1 MNIVINGYNIWI
13 ILLVSFV
20 VCVCLVPLSKVVA
33 KHIGA
38 IDIPNE
44 RKVHSKPMPRL
55 GGLAIFLTFLF
66 GYILFGYVNE
76 QMISV
81 LIGGFIII
89 LLGICDDIKPIRAR
103 YKLFIQIVAAC
114 VVVFYGNILLSNISV
129 LGVSFYFGWF
139 SYPLTVFFI
148 LAIINAI
155 NLIDGLDGLC
165 SGISAIFFAS
175 VICIAV
181 LLDRIY
187 GLDVL
192 LCVIMLGS
200 CLGFLVYNKPPAS
213 VFLGDTG
220 STFLGFIIA
229 IIALLGYKTATF
241 TSLFIPIIVL
251 LLPILD
257 TIFAI
262 IRRFLKG
269 ENIGMPDKEHLHHQL
284 LKVSKSTKKTVLII
298 YAVDILCAVISILY
312 ALGFNKIAII
322 LYLILFVIILFLI
335 YKTDILFK
343 HNR

>member
-1 MNIVINGYNIWI
+1 MNIVINGYSIWL
-13 ILLVSFV
+13 ILLVSFIV
-20 VCVCLVPLSKVVA
+20 SVCLVPLSKIVA

-44 RKVHSKPMPRL
+44 RKVHNKPMPRL
-55 GGLAIFLTFLF
+55 GGLAIFLTFLL
-66 GYILFGYVNE
+66 GYVLFGYVNE

-103 YKLFIQIVAAC
+103 YKLIVQIIASS
-114 VVVFYGNILLSNISV
+114 VVVFYGNIVLNNVSV
-129 LGVSFYFGWF
+129 LGFSLYFGWW
-139 SYPLTVFFI
+139 SYPLTIFFI

-165 SGISAIFFAS
+165 SGTSAIFFAS
-175 VICIAV
+175 IICIAI

-187 GLDVL
+187 ALDVL
-192 LCVIMLGS
+192 LCVIMLGA

-213 VFLGDTG
+213 IFLGDTG

-229 IIALLGYKTATF
+229 IIALLGYKAATF
-241 TSLFIPIIVL
+241 TSLVIPILVL

-257 TIFAI
+257 TIFAM

-269 ENIGMPDKEHLHHQL
+269 ENIGVPDKEHLHHQL
-284 LKVSKSTKKTVLII
+284 LKVSKSSKKTVLII
-298 YAVDILCAVISILY
+298 YGIDILCALISILY
-312 ALGFNKIAII
+312 ALGFNKVAIV
-322 LYLILFVIILFLI
+322 LYLVLFGIILFTI

-343 HNR
+343 HR

>member
-1 MNIVINGYNIWI
+1 MNIVINGYSIWL
-13 ILLVSFV
+13 ILFVSFIV
-20 VCVCLVPLSKVVA
+20 SVCLVPLSKVVA

-38 IDIPNE
+38 IDMPNE
-44 RKVHSKPMPRL
+44 RKVHNKPMPRL
-55 GGLAIFLTFLF
+55 GGLAIFLTFLL
-66 GYILFGYVNE
+66 GYVLFGYVNE

-103 YKLFIQIVAAC
+103 YKLIVQIIASC
-114 VVVFYGNILLSNISV
+114 VVVFYGNIVLSNISV
-129 LGVSFYFGWF
+129 LGFSLYFGLW
-139 SYPLTVFFI
+139 SYPLTIFFI

-165 SGISAIFFAS
+165 SGTSAIFFAS
-175 VICIAV
+175 IICIAI
-181 LLDRIY
+181 LLDRLY

-192 LCVIMLGS
+192 LCVIMLGA

-213 VFLGDTG
+213 IFLGDTG

-229 IIALLGYKTATF
+229 IIALLGYKAATF
-241 TSLFIPIIVL
+241 TSLVIPILVL

-257 TIFAI
+257 TIFAM

-269 ENIGMPDKEHLHHQL
+269 ENIGVPDKEHLHHQL
-284 LKVSKSTKKTVLII
+284 LRVSKSSKKTVLII
-298 YAVDILCAVISILY
+298 YGIDLLCALISILY
-312 ALGFNKIAII
+312 ALGFNKIAIV
-322 LYLILFVIILFLI
+322 LYLVLFGIILFII

-343 HNR
+343 HR

>member
-1 MNIVINGYNIWI
+1 MNIIINDFNIWI
-13 ILLVSFV
+13 ILFVSFLA
-20 VCVCLVPLSKVVA
+20 CVCFVPLTKIVA

-38 IDIPNE
+38 IDIPDE
-44 RKVHSKPMPRL
+44 RKVHKKPMPRL
-55 GGLAIFLTFLF
+55 GGLAIFLTFLL
-66 GYILFGYVNE
+66 GYILFGNLNE
-76 QMISV
+76 QMISI
-81 LIGGFIII
+81 LIGGFLIVM
-89 LLGICDDIKPIRAR
+89 LGIFDDIKPIRAR
-103 YKLFIQIVAAC
+103 YKFIVQIIAAC
-114 VVVFYGNILLSNISV
+114 VVVFYGNIVLSTISA
-129 LGVSFYFGWF
+129 LGLSISFGWL

-175 VICIAV
+175 IICIAV

-192 LCVIMLGS
+192 LCVIMLGA

-241 TSLFIPIIVL
+241 TSLFIPLIVL

-257 TIFAI
+257 TIFAMV
-262 IRRFLKG
+262 RRFLKG

-284 LKVSKSTKKTVLII
+284 LKVSKSTRKTVLII

-343 HNR
+343 HKK

>member
-1 MNIVINGYNIWI
+1 MNIVINGYSIW
-13 ILLVSFV
+13 LVLFVSFIV
-20 VCVCLVPLSKVVA
+20 SVCLVPLSKVVA

-38 IDIPNE
+38 IDLPDE
-44 RKVHSKPMPRL
+44 RKVHNKPMPRL
-55 GGLAIFLTFLF
+55 GGLAIFLTFLL
-66 GYILFGYVNE
+66 GYVLFGYVNE

-103 YKLFIQIVAAC
+103 YKLIVQIIASC
-114 VVVFYGNILLSNISV
+114 VVVFYGNIVLSNISV
-129 LGVSFYFGWF
+129 LGFSLYFGWW
-139 SYPLTVFFI
+139 SYPLTIFFI

-165 SGISAIFFAS
+165 SGTSAIFFAS
-175 VICIAV
+175 IIVIAI
-181 LLDRIY
+181 LLDRLY

-192 LCVIMLGS
+192 LCVIMLGA

-213 VFLGDTG
+213 IFLGDTG

-229 IIALLGYKTATF
+229 IIALLGYKAATF
-241 TSLFIPIIVL
+241 TSLVIPILVL

-257 TIFAI
+257 TIFAM

-269 ENIGMPDKEHLHHQL
+269 ENIGVPDKEHLHHQL
-284 LKVSKSTKKTVLII
+284 LKVSKSSKKTVLII
-298 YAVDILCAVISILY
+298 YGIDILCALISILY
-312 ALGFNKIAII
+312 ALGFNKIAIV
-322 LYLILFVIILFLI
+322 LYLVLFGIILFII

-343 HNR
+343 HR